1 MLEFLQSLF
10 QNDAGQVADFWLFLG
25 RFHPMVLHFPI
36 GLLFLGAVL
45 EVYAFIR
52 KKSFDE
58 AIKIAWL
65 WGTVTSGIAVVL
77 GFFLSLGGGY
87 DENLL
92 AWHFY
97 GGTLIF
103 VFALIAWFLRGH
115 HKLGPAFKFFSVLT
129 VAVMMLAAHDGASLT
144 HGKEYVF
151 KYAPDFVRT
160 MTGREP
166 KKEKKTR
173 KPKPEEVKPT
183 EISKADTPKEPALI
197 SYKNVIEPIFADQC
211 YSCHGEEKQKGD
223 LRMDVIPFEAESDDL
238 IIPGKPDDSWLFE
251 LIVTDDME
259 DIMPPEGKGEVTA
272 EQKELIRKWIEQGA
286 KFDN

>member
-45 EVYAFIR
+45 EVYAFVR
-52 KKSFDE
+52 KRSFDE

-65 WGTVTSGIAVVL
+65 WGMVSSGVAVVL

-103 VFALIAWFLRGH
+103 VFALIAWFMRGH

-151 KYAPDFVRT
+151 KYAPNFVRT

-166 KKEKKTR
+166 KKVKEA
-173 KPKPEEVKPT
+173 PKPVIQSAEKP
-183 EISKADTPKEPALI
+183 AFV

-223 LRMDVIPFEAESDDL
+223 LRMDVIPFEHDPDSTDL
-238 IIPGKPDDSWLFE
+238 IIAGKPDESYLYE
-251 LIVTDDME
+251 LMATDDMDE
-259 DIMPPEGKGEVTA
+259 IMPPEGKGEVTK
-272 EQKELIRKWIEQGA
+272 EQLELVRKWIEEGA